1 MRSAVVAEFEFQAAA
16 AVGTSSRCS
25 RAPSEILEASEK
37 VWPGKSIQF
46 SSKGRTEVVRGGLQE
61 VLGRVI
67 SVGGHDDVYASVV
80 GKWLDL
86 NSTMTSGDITS
97 DFCVLAH
104 SDTWRVS

>member
-1 MRSAVVAEFEFQAAA
+1 M
-16 AVGTSSRCS
+16 
-25 RAPSEILEASEK
+25 
-37 VWPGKSIQF
+37 
-46 SSKGRTEVVRGGLQE
+46 RGGLQE